1 MPFNIVLDE
10 ESLRSMD
17 PHFREQLLRW
27 YFDRPAAGGAT
38 VRRVTDDV
46 SEPPRA
52 IVAPV
57 RDIADQ
63 VEQRER
69 AGPVQVEDPV
79 EEDSKRV
86 SFPEF
91 VRAGLI
97 QPGDEIL
104 CKALKRHQRVGAQEF
119 VAGAEVTA
127 DGSVEFQGR
136 KYVKPSKLA
145 VAMANSNK
153 GAKPVEALNGYAYLF
168 VRSGILR
175 VSLEELRTV
184 YANGLPDSTARTKAE
199 KLAKSLSVTGKV
211 RTAAHLLIAAQN
223 LSKGL
228 SIPDKPTSVEEA
240 LDLLQEQFDKGK
252 IVI

>member
-57 RDIADQ
+57 RDIAPDQ

-104 CKALKRHQRVGAQEF
+104 CKALKRHQRVG
-119 VAGAEVTA
+119 
-127 DGSVEFQGR
+127 
-136 KYVKPSKLA
+136 
-145 VAMANSNK
+145 
-153 GAKPVEALNGYAYLF
+153 
-168 VRSGILR
+168 
-175 VSLEELRTV
+175 
-184 YANGLPDSTARTKAE
+184 
-199 KLAKSLSVTGKV
+199 
-211 RTAAHLLIAAQN
+211 
-223 LSKGL
+223 
-228 SIPDKPTSVEEA
+228 
-240 LDLLQEQFDKGK
+240 
-252 IVI
+252 